1 MTEEHT
7 LRLEVDRLTT
17 ALDHVER
24 YSEAQRDVCRAAQRL
39 FDELHLAGT
48 TTVTIV
54 HPVDPHHNRQPD
66 SHTTTIVSHGPDLAN
81 AIRNLNDALKNLYT
95 PGGNQ

>member
-1 MTEEHT
+1 M
-7 LRLEVDRLTT
+7 EVDRLTS

-39 FDELHLAGT
+39 FDEIHLAGI
-48 TTVTIV
+48 TTVTIKQAV
-54 HPVDPHHNRQPD
+54 SENNTRQPATT
-66 SHTTTIVSHGPDLAN
+66 TTTITAHNMNLLDALG
-81 AIRNLNDALKNLYT
+81 NLNDALKNLYT